1 MLLCISLAPA
11 LGMQDTRAWVLHAY
25 EQQCCGL
32 QQQDIMQIHAGLLHV
47 VAAAVQAK
55 PVAQHPAAACPTC
68 SADLTDLTDFMI
80 GW

>member
-1 MLLCISLAPA
+1 
-11 LGMQDTRAWVLHAY
+11 
-25 EQQCCGL
+25 
-32 QQQDIMQIHAGLLHV
+32 MQIHAGLLHV